1 MRTIIHDL
9 ENNDFLELNKDDV
22 AICNKSNGNCMGC
35 FNCWVRTPFECTI
48 KDSIKNNGKTILDSD
63 ELIIISKCINGSYS
77 YKVKAI
83 LERSISYVEPFFTI
97 RNNEIHHKARTDKK
111 LNFKV
116 FFYGDDISDIDKKT
130 VTKLVLANQKNLNTK
145 DPEIYFINNIK
156 EIKI

>member
-9 ENNDFLELNKDDV
+9 EDTSYLKVNNNDILVSNS
-22 AICNKSNGNCMGC
+22 NKSCIGC
-35 FNCWVRTPFECTI
+35 FSCWVKTPLNCIF
-48 KDSIKNNGKTILDSD
+48 KDKISTNGKNILDSD
-63 ELIIISKCINGSYS
+63 ELIIISKCINGCYS
-77 YKVKAI
+77 SKTKNI

-97 RNNEIHHKARTDKK
+97 RNNEIHHKARNDKK